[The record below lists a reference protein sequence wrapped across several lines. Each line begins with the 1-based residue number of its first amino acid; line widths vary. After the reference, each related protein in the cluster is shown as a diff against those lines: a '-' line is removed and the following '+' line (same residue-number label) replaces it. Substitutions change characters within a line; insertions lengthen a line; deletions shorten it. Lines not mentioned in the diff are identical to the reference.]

1 MMSSAAS
8 GFVLVQ
14 QVPPNIQPDAR
25 NAVRPAVNSVLQ
37 KFLQGEPKALGTVQI
52 MIGVTVFLFGIVM
65 LFNMIAVIKFSG
77 IMFWA
82 ALIYISAG
90 SIAVAADKN
99 PNQCL
104 VKASLAFN
112 VISAI
117 VAAIAVVLH
126 SIDMIIITSEMH
138 YRYYRENSNSYV
150 VHVAMSNM
158 SGITGVMIVFSLLEF
173 IISICL
179 SVFACGATCCS
190 TDSQVVYIPHLPAQA
205 LSTPTA
211 SLPNQITSGEAFY
224 PASTP
229 LEQYGRSGP
238 EAPFLPPPHYDNI
251 QKF

>member
-150 VHVAMSNM
+150 SNM

-190 TDSQVVYIPHLPAQA
+190 TDSQVFTEI
-205 LSTPTA
+205 
-211 SLPNQITSGEAFY
+211 
-224 PASTP
+224 
-229 LEQYGRSGP
+229 SGP
-238 EAPFLPPPHYDNI
+238 EAPFLPPPDSLSMLNRYSYIKHPSCSLNH
-251 QKF
+251 F